1 MHLLRRACVFY
12 GEGMADCPGYG
23 AVWVIAEDDP
33 ADELEG
39 PAVDE
44 MDFDN
49 DPDMLDTDDELS
61 TEDM

>member
-1 MHLLRRACVFY
+1 
-12 GEGMADCPGYG
+12 MADCPGYG

-61 TEDM
+61 TEEM